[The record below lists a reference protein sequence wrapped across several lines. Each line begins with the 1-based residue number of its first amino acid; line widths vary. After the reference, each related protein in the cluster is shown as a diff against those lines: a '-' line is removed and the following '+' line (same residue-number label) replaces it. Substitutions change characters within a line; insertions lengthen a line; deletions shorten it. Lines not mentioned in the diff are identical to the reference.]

1 MGTPGGCPP
10 AAGPKPPWL
19 KRRLPQGEA
28 YGRVQALIAR
38 GRLHTVCQ
46 EARCPNLWEC
56 YARNTATF
64 LILGDRCTRDCRF
77 CAVASGPPAP
87 PDPGEPERV
96 ARAAAAMGLS
106 YVVITSV
113 TRDDLADGGAAHF
126 AATIAAVRRLLPQAR
141 VEVLIPDF
149 QGRPE
154 ALLTVIRAAP
164 DVINHNVETVP
175 RLYPQVRP
183 QADYRR
189 SLEVLSR
196 VAASGIPAKSGLMLG
211 LGERAAEVRSVLEE
225 LRRAGCRILTLGQ
238 YLQPSP
244 AHLPVAAWVPPGEFA
259 AWRRLALAIGFAEV
273 ASAPLV
279 RSSYRAER
287 SFEALGR

>member
-1 MGTPGGCPP
+1 
-10 AAGPKPPWL
+10 
-19 KRRLPQGEA
+19 
-28 YGRVQALIAR
+28 VQALIAA

-77 CAVASGPPAP
+77 CAVGHGAPAP
-87 PDPGEPERV
+87 PDPGEPDRV
-96 ARAAAAMGLS
+96 ARAAAEMGLA
-106 YVVITSV
+106 YVVLTSV

-126 AATIAAVRRLLPQAR
+126 AATIAAVRRRLPRAR

-149 QGRPE
+149 QGNLE
-154 ALLTVIRAAP
+154 ALAAVIAAGP

-175 RLYPQVRP
+175 RLYPRVRP

-189 SLEVLSR
+189 SLQLLAR

-211 LGERAAEVRSVLEE
+211 LGEDEGEVCTVLED
-225 LRRAGCRILTLGQ
+225 LRAAGCRILTLGQ
-238 YLQPSP
+238 YLQPTP
-244 AHLPVAAWVPPGEFA
+244 AHLPVVSWVTPEGFE
-259 AWRRLALAIGFAEV
+259 AWRRRALALGFDEV
-273 ASAPLV
+273 AAAPLV
-279 RSSYRAER
+279 RSSYHADECFQALER
-287 SFEALGR
+287 